1 MELLATQWQLA
12 TSDQLAGRCLL
23 ALLAACF
30 VVHSLVFFRPSTMAT
45 EDELADQANTQS
57 VIGNIINASGISG
70 VVSLMVM
77 ATVHFSHSSLNSV
90 LVSFLAAAILLK
102 VLIIVVQVREML
114 GPGATT
120 RIMSSRYESCHRS
133 RSTLFLSSSRPTRW
147 LPRLA
152 RGRTG

>member
-45 EDELADQANTQS
+45 VGMLADYANTQS

-77 ATVHFSHSSLNSV
+77 ATVHFSHSSLNIV
-90 LVSFLAAAILLK
+90 FVSFLAGVMLLK
-102 VLIIVVQVREML
+102 VIYMFLKVCEML

-120 RIMSSRYESCHRS
+120 RIMSSR
-133 RSTLFLSSSRPTRW
+133 
-147 LPRLA
+147 
-152 RGRTG
+152 

>member
-1 MELLATQWQLA
+1 MLFR
-12 TSDQLAGRCLL
+12 SDQLAGRCLL

-77 ATVHFSHSSLNSV
+77 ATVHFSHSSLNIV
-90 LVSFLAAAILLK
+90 FVSFLAGVMLLK
-102 VLIIVVQVREML
+102 VIYMFLKVCEML

-120 RIMSSRYESCHRS
+120 RIMSSR
-133 RSTLFLSSSRPTRW
+133 
-147 LPRLA
+147 
-152 RGRTG
+152 